1 MCARSLAGPQ
11 DGGHGRRRGHEGRD
25 DRDVCRGL
33 GLERDA
39 GEGRE
44 ADDHERRHRRP
55 SRSRCSCPRG
65 PPPWLSAPRTRPA
78 LAMWRWSR
86 GQGNRAAA
94 MDLVGNADAPMYL
107 GASAVVSDAKSRR
120 RPRRQTT
127 QPGLGCSRHLAAQTF
142 LVPGRNPMSA
152 RQMRRPRRPVRTP
165 GGPNLVVLECCGPG
179 SCIRR
184 DLRRRLQFGG
194 IRAVAVKHCRYNSR
208 LWQKR
213 KILRK
218 NRATAYSLQPQRPSE
233 KRLARSRRRWA

>member
-1 MCARSLAGPQ
+1 MP
-11 DGGHGRRRGHEGRD
+11 
-25 DRDVCRGL
+25 
-33 GLERDA
+33 
-39 GEGRE
+39 
-44 ADDHERRHRRP
+44 RRP

-142 LVPGRNPMSA
+142 LCPDAIRCLLGKCDDQGGRFACREGQISLSLSVA
-152 RQMRRPRRPVRTP
+152 AH
-165 GGPNLVVLECCGPG
+165 G
-179 SCIRR
+179 SRIRR

-194 IRAVAVKHCRYNSR
+194 IRAVAVKHCRYNSC

-218 NRATAYSLQPQRPSE
+218 NRVTAYSLQSQRPSE